1 MKHPLPQS
9 GGPAFRRRAFTLL
22 EMLTALSVVTL
33 LAILMMPSI
42 NRTLESGRRARSTGN
57 LRQIGLAL
65 QNYSRDH
72 DQQYPYTYYP
82 TNTWDGLLVKEGY
95 ATPQVFA
102 CPSDKIKRTRSGDI
116 RSYAY
121 NGYFG
126 DYYLENN
133 PHSLR
138 GAIIRLN
145 KPLADLI
152 IVGDRGGVTAVIN
165 HPDYSSAYTSKDCN
179 GTHKEGANY
188 LFGDLHVEW
197 MKESGDSQFS
207 SNAALFLKHWRA
219 D

>member
-1 MKHPLPQS
+1 MKHSLHQS
-9 GGPAFRRRAFTLL
+9 DGPALRGHAFTLVEIL
-22 EMLTALSVVTL
+22 AALSVIIL
-33 LAILMMPSI
+33 LAILMMPTV
-42 NRTLESGRRARSTGN
+42 NRTLESGRRTRCTAN

-65 QNYSRDH
+65 QDYSRDH
-72 DQQYPYTYYP
+72 DQQFPYTYYP

-102 CPSDKIKRTRSGDI
+102 CPSDKIKRTRPGDI

-126 DYYLENN
+126 GYYLENN

-138 GAIIRLN
+138 GGLIRLN
-145 KPLADLI
+145 KPLSDLI
-152 IVGDRGGVTAVIN
+152 LVADRGGVTAVIN
-165 HPDYSSAYTSKDCN
+165 YPDYSSAYTSKDCH
-179 GTHKEGANY
+179 GTHKNGANY
-188 LFGDLHVEW
+188 LFADLHVEW

-207 SNAALFLKHWRA
+207 SNAPLFWKHWRT